1 METKMG
7 KAIIGLIAVVP
18 LVFGLAACSSDDDDS
33 GGSTEISATMEEF
46 EFTPTSWSV
55 AANEEITVNLN
66 NTGSVEHEWVILQ
79 PGVTIESEADLP
91 ETEEELLADF
101 VYWEDEVE
109 PGDSKTLTFTAPAA
123 GTYQIICAIADHFDA
138 GMNGTLTVEG

>member
-1 METKMG
+1 MG
-7 KAIIGLIAVVP
+7 KKAISLIAVVP
-18 LVFGLAACSSDDDDS
+18 LVFGVVACGSDDDG

-46 EFTPTSWSV
+46 EFTPASWSV
-55 AANEEITVNLN
+55 AANEEITVNLEN
-66 NTGSVEHEWVILQ
+66 KGSVEHEWVILR

-123 GTYQIICAIADHFDA
+123 GEFQIICAIEDHFDA

>member
-1 METKMG
+1 MG
-7 KAIIGLIAVVP
+7 KKVISLIAVVP
-18 LVFGLAACSSDDDDS
+18 LVFGVAACGSDDDDS
-33 GGSTEISATMEEF
+33 GSSTEISATMEEF

-55 AANEEITVNLN
+55 AANEEITVNLE

-123 GTYQIICAIADHFDA
+123 GTYQIICAIEDHFDA
-138 GMNGTLTVEG
+138 GMEATLTVEG

>member
-1 METKMG
+1 MG
-7 KAIIGLIAVVP
+7 KVIIGLVAVVP
-18 LVFGLAACSSDDDDS
+18 LVFGVAACGSDEDS
-33 GGSTEISATMEEF
+33 GASTGISVTMEEF
-46 EFTPTSWSV
+46 KFTPTSWSI
-55 AANEEITVNLN
+55 AANEEISVSLKNS
-66 NTGSVEHEWVILQ
+66 GSVDHEWVILQ
-79 PGVTIESEADLP
+79 PGVTISSEADLP

-123 GTYQIICAIADHFDA
+123 GEYQIICAIDDHFDA

>member
-1 METKMG
+1 
-7 KAIIGLIAVVP
+7 
-18 LVFGLAACSSDDDDS
+18 
-33 GGSTEISATMEEF
+33 
-46 EFTPTSWSV
+46 
-55 AANEEITVNLN
+55 
-66 NTGSVEHEWVILQ
+66 
-79 PGVTIESEADLP
+79 VTIESEADLP